1 MISKEVFVKTM
12 QRLESLERHMD
23 DVDAALHTL
32 SPDFGG
38 FYIPEA
44 TAIAMDLL
52 REMFDDEDNLLGYF
66 VYELNFLHEYKFG
79 YVLDENDNPVDVST
93 WEKVYDFLTY
103 NEEE

>member
-12 QRLESLERHMD
+12 QRLETLERHMD
-23 DVDAALHTL
+23 DVDAALHVL

-44 TAIAMDLL
+44 TAITMDLL
-52 REMFDDEDNLLGYF
+52 REMFDDEDGLLEYF
-66 VYELNFLHEYKFG
+66 VYELNFLREYQFG

-93 WEKVYDFLTY
+93 WEKVYDFLMY